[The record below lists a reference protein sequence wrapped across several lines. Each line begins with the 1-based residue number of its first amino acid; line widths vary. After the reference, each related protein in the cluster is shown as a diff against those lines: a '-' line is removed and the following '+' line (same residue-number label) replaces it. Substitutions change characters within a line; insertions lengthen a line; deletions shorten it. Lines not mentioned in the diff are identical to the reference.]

1 MVKIPYI
8 SQTVNVGLI
17 LTPQEITLL
26 QYTVQESGTYYA
38 TVFSL
43 TQQYQYTFNVYL
55 NGNLVS
61 QANSQTKEYYD
72 SSNIVTFTA
81 QQGDTVKITLVINL
95 SDIPVLG
102 NFEAIL
108 AWYDE
113 LSFCI
118 TYQPPVS
125 SNPLVALFQSLSPPD
140 QGYCFNLTYGQS
152 NMTVWKNLF
161 VTNAPPWV
169 QITAT
174 QTQSIPIQLN
184 QPIAFGSNIEINF
197 TVYGSGLQNPNAVM
211 QAFQTAQIP
220 GYKIVNVAVTD
231 TQVTFTLYPT
241 QTQVEAQPQLLLIV
255 IALAI
260 ILAII
265 IVVYLLVTN
274 IEAHL
279 STITSTLVSGF
290 AGGISAAVS
299 GLAATGETLSSNPVL
314 AYLAIAAA
322 TMGLG
327 ALGLIIYNEVK
338 ESKQQQ
344 KG

>member
-1 MVKIPYI
+1 MPYI
-8 SQTVNVGLI
+8 TQEQYIGI
-17 LTPQEITLL
+17 LTGFGTQEITLL

-38 TVFSL
+38 TVFLPAQQSL
-43 TQQYQYTFNVYL
+43 QFTFKVYL
-55 NGNLVS
+55 NGSVVGEGTT
-61 QANSQTKEYYD
+61 QNSQQYSPND
-72 SSNIVTFTA
+72 IIIFTA
-81 QQGDTVKITLVINL
+81 QQGDTVTITLVVSMPI
-95 SDIPVLG
+95 ILG
-102 NFEAIL
+102 VGNVEAVL

-125 SNPLVALFQSLSPPD
+125 SNPLVALFQSLSPQD

-152 NMTVWKNLF
+152 NMTVWQNLF
-161 VTNAPPWV
+161 ATNAPPWV

-174 QTQSIPIQLN
+174 QAKSIPIQLN

-220 GYKIVNVAVTD
+220 GYKITNVAITD

-265 IVVYLLVTN
+265 IVVFLFTTN

-299 GLAATGETLSSNPVL
+299 GFAATGEVLSSNPVL

>member
-1 MVKIPYI
+1 MPYI
-8 SQTVNVGLI
+8 SQTQNIGTVIG
-17 LTPQEITLL
+17 TQEYTLL

-38 TVFSL
+38 TVFL
-43 TQQYQYTFNVYL
+43 PTQRYQYTFYVYL
-55 NGNLVS
+55 NGNLVG
-61 QANSQTKEYYD
+61 QANSQTQQYYD
-72 SSNIVTFTA
+72 TSNIVTFTA
-81 QQGDTVKITLVINL
+81 QQGDTVTITLVVNAIL
-95 SDIPVLG
+95 TL
-102 NFEAIL
+102 NFGQATAVL

-113 LSFCI
+113 LSFCV

-125 SNPLVALFQSLSPPD
+125 SNPLVALFQSLSPQD

-152 NMTVWKNLF
+152 NMTVWQNLF
-161 VTNAPPWV
+161 ATNAPPWV

-265 IVVYLLVTN
+265 IVVFLFTTN

-279 STITSTLVSGF
+279 STIVST
-290 AGGISAAVS
+290 IVS
-299 GLAATGETLSSNPVL
+299 GLAATGEVLSSNPVL

-338 ESKQQQ
+338 QSRQQQ
-344 KG
+344 G

>member
-1 MVKIPYI
+1 MPYI
-8 SQTVNVGLI
+8 TQTQNIGPVLI
-17 LTPQEITLL
+17 PQEITLL

-38 TVFSL
+38 TVFL
-43 TQQYQYTFNVYL
+43 QNPQNPPTFNVYL
-55 NGNLVS
+55 NGNLVG
-61 QANSQTKEYYD
+61 QASSQTPQIYD
-72 SSNIVTFTA
+72 TSNIVTFTA
-81 QQGDTVKITLVINL
+81 QQGDTVTITLVVNL
-95 SDIPVLG
+95 PNILG
-102 NFEAIL
+102 VGTVEAVL

-113 LSFCI
+113 LSFCV

-125 SNPLVALFQSLSPPD
+125 SNPLVALFQSLSPQD

-152 NMTVWKNLF
+152 NMTVWQNLF
-161 VTNAPPWV
+161 ATNAPPWV

-174 QTQSIPIQLN
+174 QVKSIPIQLD
-184 QPIAFGSNIEINF
+184 QPIAFGSNIEITF

-220 GYKIVNVAVTD
+220 GYKIVNIAITD

-241 QTQVEAQPQLLLIV
+241 QTQVEAQPLPLLIV
-255 IALAI
+255 IALGL
-260 ILAII
+260 ILAILV
-265 IVVYLLVTN
+265 VVYLLVTN

-279 STITSTLVSGF
+279 STITST
-290 AGGISAAVS
+290 IVS
-299 GLAATGETLSSNPVL
+299 GLAATGEVLSSNPVL

-338 ESKQQQ
+338 KSKQQQ
-344 KG
+344 G

>member
-1 MVKIPYI
+1 MPYI
-8 SQTVNVGLI
+8 TQTQNIGTVIG
-17 LTPQEITLL
+17 TQEYTLL

-38 TVFSL
+38 TVFL
-43 TQQYQYTFNVYL
+43 PTQRYQYTFNVYL

-61 QANSQTKEYYD
+61 QANSQTQQYYD
-72 SSNIVTFTA
+72 TSNIVTFTA
-81 QQGDTVKITLVINL
+81 QQGDTVKITLVVNAIL
-95 SDIPVLG
+95 TL
-102 NFEAIL
+102 NFGQATAVL

-113 LSFCI
+113 LSFCV

-125 SNPLVALFQSLSPPD
+125 SNPLVSFFQSLSPQD

-152 NMTVWKNLF
+152 NMTVWQNLF
-161 VTNAPPWV
+161 ATNAPPWV

-174 QTQSIPIQLN
+174 QAKSIPIQLN

-220 GYKIVNVAVTD
+220 GYKITNVAITD

-241 QTQVEAQPQLLLIV
+241 QTQVEAQSQLLLIA
-255 IALAI
+255 IILAI

-265 IVVYLLVTN
+265 IVLFLFTTN

-279 STITSTLVSGF
+279 STITSTIVSG
-290 AGGISAAVS
+290 I
-299 GLAATGETLSSNPVL
+299 AATGEVLSSNPVL

-344 KG
+344 G

>member
-1 MVKIPYI
+1 MPYI
-8 SQTVNVGLI
+8 SQTQNIGTVIG
-17 LTPQEITLL
+17 TQEYTLL

-38 TVFSL
+38 TVFL
-43 TQQYQYTFNVYL
+43 PTQRYQYTFYVYL
-55 NGNLVS
+55 NGNLVG
-61 QANSQTKEYYD
+61 QANSQTQQYYD
-72 SSNIVTFTA
+72 TSNIVTFTA
-81 QQGDTVKITLVINL
+81 QQGDTVTITLVVNAIL
-95 SDIPVLG
+95 TL
-102 NFEAIL
+102 NFGQATAVL

-113 LSFCI
+113 LSFCV

-125 SNPLVALFQSLSPPD
+125 SNPLVALFQSLSPQD

-152 NMTVWKNLF
+152 NMTVWQNLF
-161 VTNAPPWV
+161 ATNAPPWV

-255 IALAI
+255 IALGI
-260 ILAII
+260 ILAILV
-265 IVVYLLVTN
+265 VVYLLVTN

-279 STITSTLVSGF
+279 STIVST
-290 AGGISAAVS
+290 IVS
-299 GLAATGETLSSNPVL
+299 GLAATGEVLSANPVL

-338 ESKQQQ
+338 QSRQQQ
-344 KG
+344 G